1 MVHLHPMG
9 GPVADREADGVEV
22 MLLPGTA
29 TTQPETDRP
38 VLAQSNSRVAQ
49 ARTESVRSRLPE
61 QEANPD
67 TFHERDVA
75 LKQNTIYNDNLHK
88 NLDVSSQ
95 LSPGNKSDHA
105 LAAAEHTATQVA
117 VLHKLAEASAAQAQ
131 ARAEAER
138 KRAVRERLERFKHY
152 PASAR
157 RRGIEGAVD
166 VSFRLNAEGRAEDMQ
181 LVSGSGYTILDD
193 AALSTVRRAEPFPVQ
208 GGTYRFRLLFTR
220 S

>member
-1 MVHLHPMG
+1 MG

-22 MLLPGTA
+22 MLLPVAA
-29 TTQPETDRP
+29 TTQPETARTVP
-38 VLAQSNSRVAQ
+38 AQANTLVAQ
-49 ARTESVRSRLPE
+49 TRTESVGSRLPE
-61 QEANPD
+61 QETNPD
-67 TFHERDVA
+67 TSHERDVA
-75 LKQNTIYNDNLHK
+75 QNNNTIYNDSLHK
-88 NLDVSSQ
+88 DLDALSQ
-95 LSPGNKSDHA
+95 LQPGNKSDHA
-105 LAAAEHTATQVA
+105 LAAADQSATQVA
-117 VLHKLAEASAAQAQ
+117 VLHKLAEVSAARAQ